1 MSLFEELKRRNVFRV
16 GVAYIVASWVL
27 LQVAELVLDAINAP
41 DWVIQAMLMFVVL
54 GFIAAMIIAWAYEI
68 TADGIKRESEVV
80 RDESI
85 TRETAARLDRITIG
99 LLVAVVGIVV
109 VERFVLDPGQS
120 DPQQQAQVQTEQV
133 SEATEAVPKAPA
145 VKQNSIA
152 VLPFVAMSSGEDDGY
167 FADGLTEEILNSLAQ
182 LPELLITARTSAF
195 SFKGQDIPVTE
206 IAEKLGVA
214 NIVEG
219 SVRRSGDRLRV
230 TAQLVRAIDGFHIWS
245 QNYDSTSSDTIQV
258 QEDIAEKIAVAMNVV
273 MDEGKRETMR
283 ASGLRDVEAF
293 IALQKAREFFQ
304 KAHGLD
310 GGFTTLRDANRL
322 YEEVLARVPDYPPA
336 LEEHADYYT
345 HILNNDA
352 SGIAMPGVTA
362 EEVAS
367 AQGLMLA
374 DISNALKNARNF
386 TEQNRMEIDL
396 FFLSG
401 NWRGI
406 PTRIQRY
413 LESGD
418 CTEPSWSQQFAVPFM
433 DARAYADRIHH
444 LTECDPL
451 STTNWFSESRARV
464 WAGDADEALRLALKG
479 MEVAPGGWLPFA
491 VTWALTAKGEF
502 EELEN
507 AIGKHFVQED
517 VILASHIHRLAAMGE
532 AKEIPA
538 LLAKLR
544 EQDRRSGFRDVLVS
558 AHIGDLEATNHW
570 AANADQHP
578 FGAQSLLGLII
589 WCMCGAPWDL
599 DVTPNFAAALE
610 DAGLDWPPP
619 SPIHWPLK
627 DW

>member
-1 MSLFEELKRRNVFRV
+1 MSFIEELKRRNVFRV
-16 GVAYIVASWVL
+16 GIAYAVAAWVL
-27 LQVAELVLDAINAP
+27 LQIVDLVLDNIEAP
-41 DWVIQAMLMFVVL
+41 GWVMSVFMLVVALGFVVSL
-54 GFIAAMIIAWAYEI
+54 IISWAYEI
-68 TADGIKRESEVV
+68 TPEGIKREADVN
-80 RDESI
+80 RDQSI
-85 TRETAARLDRITIG
+85 TGETGQKLDKIIIG
-99 LLVAVVGIVV
+99 FLAVAVILLLAD
-109 VERFVLDPGQS
+109 RFVRP
-120 DPQQQAQVQTEQV
+120 PITAEIAEPEQA
-133 SEATEAVPKAPA
+133 SASGPVPEPA
-145 VKQNSIA
+145 DTIKSIA
-152 VLPFVAMSSGEDDGY
+152 VLPFVAMSSGPDDEY
-167 FADGLTEEILNSLAQ
+167 FADGLTEEILNALAQ
-182 LPELLITARTSAF
+182 LPELLITARTSSF
-195 SFKGQDIPVTE
+195 SFKGQDLQVQE
-206 IAEKLGVA
+206 IAEKLGVQ

-230 TAQLVRAIDGFHIWS
+230 TAQLVRAADGFHVWS
-245 QNYDSTSSDTIQV
+245 ETYDSTSADTIEV

-293 IALQKAREFFQ
+293 ISLQKARELYQ

-310 GGFTTLRDANRL
+310 GDFTTLRGANRL
-322 YEEVLARVPDYPPA
+322 YEEVLARVPGYPPA
-336 LEEHADYYT
+336 LEEHADYYA

-352 SGIAMPGVTA
+352 SGIALPGVTA

-374 DISNALKNARNF
+374 DISNALENARNF
-386 TEQNRMEIDL
+386 AEQNRMEIDL

-413 LESGD
+413 LESSD
-418 CTEPSWSQQFAVPFM
+418 CSEPTWSQQFAVPFM
-433 DARAYADRIHH
+433 DAGAYADRIHQI
-444 LTECDPL
+444 TECDPL
-451 STTNWFSESRARV
+451 STTSWFNESRARV

-491 VTWALTAKGEF
+491 VNWALTAKGEF
-502 EELEN
+502 EELDN
-507 AIGKHFVQED
+507 AIGKYFVQED

-532 AKEIPA
+532 TKEIPA

-544 EQDRRSGFRDVLVS
+544 EQDVKSGFRDVMVS

-578 FGAQSLLGLII
+578 FGAQALLGLVI

-599 DVTPNFAAALE
+599 EATPNFATALE
-610 DAGLDWPPP
+610 EVGLPWPPP
-619 SPIHWPLK
+619 SPIKWPLK